1 MLRSEVSESRSN
13 AERNRV
19 EMNAAYVEAHA
30 FVIHYLDEIDG
41 RIHDLPAP
49 ESEGLD
55 WGHVGTMNKV
65 KRDLRRIV
73 TFLAGYDEQED

>member
-1 MLRSEVSESRSN
+1 MSEAKTN
-13 AERNRV
+13 AEQNRD
-19 EMNAAYVEAHA
+19 EINAAYVEAHS

-49 ESEGLD
+49 ESDGLD

-73 TFLAGYDEQED
+73 TFMAGYDEQED

>member
-1 MLRSEVSESRSN
+1 MNESKTN
-13 AERNRV
+13 ADQNRDDI
-19 EMNAAYVEAHA
+19 NAAYVEAHA

-49 ESEGLD
+49 ESDGLD

-65 KRDLRRIV
+65 KRDLRAIV
-73 TFLAGYDEQED
+73 TFLAGYDELGD

>member
-1 MLRSEVSESRSN
+1 MNEPKQ
-13 AERNRV
+13 NRDDI
-19 EMNAAYVEAHA
+19 NAAYVEAHA

-49 ESEGLD
+49 ESDGLD

-65 KRDLRRIV
+65 KRDLRAIV
-73 TFLAGYDEQED
+73 TFLAGYDELGD

>member
-1 MLRSEVSESRSN
+1 MNQPKSN
-13 AERNRV
+13 AEQNRD
-19 EMNAAYVEAHA
+19 EIDAAYVEAHA

-49 ESEGLD
+49 ESDGLD

>member
-1 MLRSEVSESRSN
+1 MNEPKTN
-13 AERNRV
+13 ADQNRNDI
-19 EMNAAYVEAHA
+19 NAAYVEAHA

-49 ESEGLD
+49 ESDSLD

-65 KRDLRRIV
+65 KRGLRAIV
-73 TFLAGYDEQED
+73 TFLAGYDELGD

>member
-1 MLRSEVSESRSN
+1 MNQPKTN
-13 AERNRV
+13 AEQNHN
-19 EMNAAYVEAHA
+19 EINAAYVEAHA

-49 ESEGLD
+49 ESDGLD

-65 KRDLRRIV
+65 KRDLRAIV
-73 TFLAGYDEQED
+73 TFLAGYDELGD

>member
-1 MLRSEVSESRSN
+1 MSQIEENEPRPD
-13 AERNRV
+13 AKDDHA

-30 FVIHYLDEIDG
+30 FVVHYLDEIDG

-49 ESEGLD
+49 ESDGLD

>member
-1 MLRSEVSESRSN
+1 MSDLQQKREDI
-13 AERNRV
+13 
-19 EMNAAYVEAHA
+19 NAAYVEAHA

-49 ESEGLD
+49 ESDGLD

-65 KRDLRRIV
+65 KRDLGAIV
-73 TFLAGYDEQED
+73 TFLAGYDELGD

>member
-1 MLRSEVSESRSN
+1 MNKPKIN
-13 AERNRV
+13 ADQNRD
-19 EMNAAYVEAHA
+19 EINAAYVEAHA

-49 ESEGLD
+49 ESDGLD

-65 KRDLRRIV
+65 KRDLRAIV
-73 TFLAGYDEQED
+73 TFLAGYDELGD